1 MVAMEKNDSY
11 FLKLILAYFSQDLS
25 EKEFKELKQWLG
37 DDPENTKLFSDYLY
51 FHKKSR
57 RIGFTENVDS
67 NYAWNKILTK
77 LDQKPNIGPIR
88 EKPISKLKFLTQAIG
103 FLKYAAIFIGVLG
116 IGLYFMNNYKIT
128 EISGN
133 QLIIAEEDITV
144 ELENGNVKVINS
156 KGDQKFINKKGK
168 VIAEQSGNKLNYEKE
183 NGAEELAYNILTIPN
198 GKKFQVVLSDGTE
211 VYLNSGTI
219 LKYPVKFIAGIKRQV
234 YLLEGE
240 AYFDVAKDA
249 KHPFIV
255 NAHDMNVRVLGTEF
269 NISTYPEDLSINT
282 VLVEGAVSIFG
293 NDKKYDKATSL
304 ELKPG
309 FKASWNKTKNN
320 ISIEEVD
327 TNVYTGWINGKL
339 IFKNIQFKNII
350 KKLER
355 NYNVT
360 IINNNTK
367 LNEQFYDATF
377 DTETI
382 EQVLN
387 SFNKSYEIEYTI
399 EKNKIIIN

>member
-1 MVAMEKNDSY
+1 MEKNDSY

>member
-1 MVAMEKNDSY
+1 MFAMEKNDTY
-11 FLKLILAYFSQDLS
+11 ILKLILAYISQDLS
-25 EKEFKELKQWLG
+25 EKEFNELKQWLN

-51 FHKKSR
+51 LYKKSR

-67 NYAWNKILTK
+67 NKAWNNIKSK
-77 LDQKPNIGPIR
+77 LHQKLNIVPVS
-88 EKPISKLKFLTQAIG
+88 EKPKSKLRFLRKVKG
-103 FLKYAAIFIGVLG
+103 FIKYAAVFIGVLG
-116 IGLYFMNNYKIT
+116 IGYYLMNQHKT
-128 EISGN
+128 TTVTGN
-133 QLIIAEEDITV
+133 QLQIADDKITL
-144 ELENGNVKVINS
+144 ELENGNVKVIQTS
-156 KGDQKFINKKGK
+156 GEQQRINISGN
-168 VIAEQSGNKLNYEKE
+168 VVAEQIGNVLNYEKE
-183 NGAEELAYNILTIPN
+183 NSAEELAYNILTIPN
-198 GKKFQVVLSDGTE
+198 GKKFQIVLSDGTE
-211 VYLNSGTI
+211 VHLNSGTV
-219 LKYPVKFIAGIKRQV
+219 LKYPVKFIAGLNRQV

-249 KHPFIV
+249 
-255 NAHDMNVRVLGTEF
+255 
-269 NISTYPEDLSINT
+269 SINT

-320 ISIEEVD
+320 ISVEEVD
-327 TNVYTGWINGKL
+327 TNIYTGWINGKL
-339 IFKNIQFKNII
+339 IFKNSQFKNII

-355 NYNVT
+355 HYNVT

-367 LNEQFYDATF
+367 LNEQYYDATF

-387 SFNKSYEIEYTI
+387 SFNKSYEIDYTI
-399 EKNKIIIN
+399 KKNKIIIN